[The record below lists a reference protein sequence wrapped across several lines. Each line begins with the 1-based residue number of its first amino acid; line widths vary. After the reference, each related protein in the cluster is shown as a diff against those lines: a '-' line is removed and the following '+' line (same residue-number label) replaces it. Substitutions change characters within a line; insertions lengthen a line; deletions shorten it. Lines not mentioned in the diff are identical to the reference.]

1 MAAVTITTGIGNGVP
16 AFPPR
21 RGPAPHGATPRGRRP
36 VRATYLRRRFAVV
49 GLALGLVLVAAQAGA
64 ALGGSPLAAPE
75 RRPTDTSAPMSAV
88 ADTTSATV
96 RVVVVP
102 PGDSLWSIA
111 QRLTPGEDP
120 RPVVDEVDRARGG
133 APLVPGETI
142 LWPR

>member
-1 MAAVTITTGIGNGVP
+1 MAAVTYLTGTGTVAP

-21 RGPAPHGATPRGRRP
+21 RGTAAPGAPGRRGATPRRRP
-36 VRATYLRRRFAVV
+36 ARSTYLRRRFAVV
-49 GLALGLVLVAAQAGA
+49 GLALGLVVVAAQAGA

-75 RRPTDTSAPMSAV
+75 RRPTSA
-88 ADTTSATV
+88 SATV
-96 RVVVVP
+96 QAVVVR

-111 QRLTPGEDP
+111 ERVAPGEDP
-120 RPVVDEVDRARGG
+120 RPVVDEVEQARGG